1 MALILNQARGKRSR
15 VVPQERCPDPSD
27 QERLHVAWS
36 QSLRVHDKAQSDEG
50 HASPPSCFVSIVIAG
65 VKYTDN

>member
-1 MALILNQARGKRSR
+1 M
-15 VVPQERCPDPSD
+15 PQELCPDPRGSK
-27 QERLHVAWS
+27 RLYVAWS